1 MTMRK
6 AAQTLGLCGFLAET
20 VGFYPRAKKHATGMF
35 FPACGPSSCFHLH
48 LSTAKQRTPTSGW
61 CSLFWRK
68 RWDSNPRA
76 REGYLISSQAR
87 YDHFDT
93 LPYNKYSVLAANHII
108 SSAELSSPRT
118 ALHLC
123 QLRKTATSKFVA
135 ALPPA
140 SYRSSIYFTF
150 SSEKSQV
157 YKNFMTKIITKF

>member
-1 MTMRK
+1 
-6 AAQTLGLCGFLAET
+6 
-20 VGFYPRAKKHATGMF
+20 
-35 FPACGPSSCFHLH
+35 
-48 LSTAKQRTPTSGW
+48 
-61 CSLFWRK
+61 
-68 RWDSNPRA
+68 
-76 REGYLISSQAR
+76 
-87 YDHFDT
+87 
-93 LPYNKYSVLAANHII
+93 LAANHII